1 MALAFVNLGTSLM
14 ADGRLAEAASALRA
28 GSRADGVRVR
38 DRREHDAARVSA
50 LNVLSMAG
58 EIYVQLQQWPLA
70 EHSIL
75 AALAEAP
82 RHIGTHITLAQIVAR
97 NDAEYH
103 SNLGAILHLNGKYA
117 AAASSYRR
125 ALQLQ
130 PNDDIT
136 ITNLKRVRALM
147 TQRRT

>member
-1 MALAFVNLGTSLM
+1 MNCTESIYLQIWLLIEILKLNGIQSSCALKQNLFRNRSEMRYSIWYGVHTLLILDSDLVPLRNESCNSWGPRSL
-14 ADGRLAEAASALRA
+14 LW
-28 GSRADGVRVR
+28 
-38 DRREHDAARVSA
+38 
-50 LNVLSMAG
+50 
-58 EIYVQLQQWPLA
+58 LQ
-70 EHSIL
+70 
-75 AALAEAP
+75 
-82 RHIGTHITLAQIVAR
+82 
-97 NDAEYH
+97 DAEYH

-147 TQRRT
+147 AQRRT